1 MTPSFEIFPF
11 GIASNFS
18 ALTDARTKSKKIE
31 NGKF

>member
-18 ALTDARTKSKKIE
+18 ALTDAQDKELK
-31 NGKF
+31 N